1 MREAKASLF
10 FFMIK
15 TGLLIVFL
23 VGISLAKAQV
33 NSGVF
38 NKLKSHVLF
47 LSSDSL
53 KGRSAGSDEEKLAN
67 RYVIDHFLE
76 NRRSK
81 NQSWNFTVSKDSVFH
96 CQMVGSFISTNSP
109 NTVLIGAHIDHIG
122 MGGVLSKSPGKK
134 NVHNGADDNAAG
146 VAVLI
151 ELQRYFAR
159 KKLPYN
165 LLLVAYTAHE
175 VGTYGSEYLSK
186 NLDTTFGNLVGV
198 LNWDMIG
205 RLNKENNN
213 LYISCNQAADSLFP
227 STKYIHPVYQD
238 QMKVEMLDTKHFLNR
253 AIPCATFTTGMHAD
267 YHKVSDD
274 ALYIHYEGLYQILR
288 YFENFLEK
296 VAF

>member
-1 MREAKASLF
+1 
-10 FFMIK
+10 MIK
-15 TGLLIVFL
+15 NGLSIVFFL
-23 VGISLAKAQV
+23 GISFAKAQV
-33 NSGVF
+33 NASVF

-53 KGRSAGSDEEKLAN
+53 KGRSAGSEEERIAN
-67 RYVIDHFLE
+67 TYVTNHFLV
-76 NRRSK
+76 NRKSK
-81 NQSWNFTVSKDSVFH
+81 NKSWNFTVSKDSVFK
-96 CQMVGSFISTNSP
+96 CQMVGSFISNKSP
-109 NTVLIGAHIDHIG
+109 NTILIGAHVDHIG
-122 MGGVLSKSPGKK
+122 LGGVLSKSPGKK
-134 NVHNGADDNAAG
+134 IVHNGADDNAAG

-159 KKLPYN
+159 KKLPFN

-175 VGTYGSEYLSK
+175 VGTFGSEYLSK
-186 NLDTTFGNLVGV
+186 NLDSTFGNLVGV

-205 RLNKENNN
+205 RLDKENNN
-213 LYISCNQAADSLFP
+213 LYVSCNQAADSLFS
-227 STKYIHPVYQD
+227 STNYIHLVFQD